1 MGVVT
6 VGKLRE
12 FRDGEGKGFS
22 FGGRDIAVVRCGNDL
37 YAVSS
42 VCTHALADLSAGSV
56 DRVRRTVECPLHGA
70 EFDLRTGEA
79 LSPPA
84 ALPLE
89 VFEVQ
94 VVGDEVRVDLAGRRR
109 G

>member
-1 MGVVT
+1 MP
-6 VGKLRE
+6 VGKLTD
-12 FRDGEGKGFS
+12 FKDGEGKGVWVDGREIAIFR
-22 FGGRDIAVVRCGNDL
+22 FGSDVH
-37 YAVSS
+37 AVSS
-42 VCTHALADLSAGSV
+42 ICTHALADLSAGSV

-70 EFDLRTGEA
+70 EFDVQTGEA

-84 ALPLE
+84 VLPLE

-94 VVGDEVRVDLAGRRR
+94 VVGDEVLVVLAGRQR

>member
-1 MGVVT
+1 MGFVT
-6 VGKLRE
+6 VGRLE
-12 FRDGEGKGFS
+12 DFEDGEGKGVS
-22 FGGRDIAVVRCGNDL
+22 VGGRQLAIFRFGNEFH
-37 YAVSS
+37 AVSQA
-42 VCTHALADLSAGSV
+42 CTHALANLAEGGV

-94 VVGDEVRVDLAGRRR
+94 VVGDEVRVDLAGRSR

>member
-6 VGKLRE
+6 VGRTKE
-12 FRDGEGKGFS
+12 FRDGEGKS
-22 FGGRDIAVVRCGNDL
+22 VSLGGREIAVFRFGADFH
-37 YAVSS
+37 AVSS
-42 VCTHALADLSAGSV
+42 LCTHALADLTAGSV

-94 VVGDEVRVDLAGRRR
+94 VVGDEVRVDPAGRRR